1 MANIATAYVQI
12 VPSTKGMAQSLTS
25 AMDGA
30 STKAGATASNNL
42 SSGFL
47 SGAGKVASAAVK
59 VTTAAVGAAAA
70 GVSTLASSAISAYS
84 EFEQLQGGIETLF
97 GTGGKTFAQYAA
109 SFEGTA
115 EEAKASYEKLESAQA
130 TMMDNASNAYKK
142 AGLSANEYMDTA
154 VSMSAAMINSLDGNT
169 EKAADMVDLAIT
181 DMSDNVNKMGTSME
195 SIQNAYVGFS
205 RGNYTMLD
213 NLSLGFAGT
222 KEGMQELLDK
232 AEELSGVE
240 YDISSYSDIVSAIHV
255 VQTEMGIT
263 GTTAKEASTT
273 ISGSLNQAKA
283 AWSNLVTGIADS
295 NADLDELVNNL
306 IESLVGVE
314 EHVDHNGQ
322 KVMETSGL
330 IDNVIPVIETAL
342 SSIGTLIE
350 ELVPEAL
357 ELIPTLIDDVLPD
370 IVSAA
375 TSLAEGLVTS
385 LTENMGTIS
394 DVFSELLSAVIDL
407 LPELVV
413 LAGEIVG
420 TLGSAIIDNLD
431 VLLDAASEIL
441 EYILVG
447 ISQNTGNL
455 ISAAVQ
461 IITSLSNFI
470 AENIGL
476 ILDVALNI
484 IEGIT
489 TGLGENLSLIMDSA
503 LQIILALADGLI
515 EFLPQ
520 FVEYLPMILDEIIA
534 FLNESGPDI
543 LDAATELFNNLV
555 EALPDILI
563 SLVDGFS
570 EILQSLCDFMSGEGS
585 SEILESAIYLFANI
599 AAAIPEILGAVVGAL
614 ITLLGN
620 IGETM
625 VSYASNMKSNAS
637 ELFGNIKDGLEDAA
651 KDILSKVKDK
661 VTEWANAIKGK
672 VSDFVS
678 IGQNLITGLWN
689 GISDKA
695 TWLYNQISGMGTTVI
710 NKVKSLFG
718 VQSPSKV
725 FAEIGGYLAEG
736 LGVGWDKEITSVK
749 EDIGND
755 MNFEGNINV
764 EKNMASNSSDL
775 NNQQTMTLHEYIDL
789 GDTRLKEIISKYT
802 LTQMGNET
810 RATKVSQGGVYSY
823 V

>member
-59 VTTAAVGAAAA
+59 VTSAAVSAAAVG
-70 GVSTLASSAISAYS
+70 VSALASSAISAYS

-97 GTGGKTFAQYAA
+97 GTNGRTVEEYAADMGKTV
-109 SFEGTA
+109 A
-115 EEAKASYEKLESAQA
+115 EVKADYESLESAQA
-130 TMMDNASNAYKK
+130 TVMENAANAYKT
-142 AGLSANEYMDTA
+142 AGLSANEYMETA
-154 VSMSAAMINSLDGNT
+154 TASAASMVSSLGGDT
-169 EKAADMVDLAIT
+169 EEAARLVDQSIT
-181 DMSDNVNKMGTSME
+181 DMSDNANKMGTSME
-195 SIQNAYVGFS
+195 SIQTAYAGFAKS
-205 RGNYTMLD
+205 NYTMLD
-213 NLSLGFAGT
+213 NLKLGYGGT
-222 KEGMQELLDK
+222 QAEMERLLED
-232 AEELSGVE
+232 AEAISGIE
-240 YDISSYSDIVSAIHV
+240 YDISSYADITEAIHV
-255 VQTEMGIT
+255 IQTEMGIT

-273 ISGSLNQAKA
+273 ISGSLNQLSAS
-283 AWSNLVTGIADS
+283 WSNLVTGIADE
-295 NADLDELVNNL
+295 NADLDSLIQNL
-306 IESLVGVE
+306 MDSLVGYTDE
-314 EHVDHNGQ
+314 YGNEINGF
-322 KVMETSGL
+322 L
-330 IDNVIPVIETAL
+330 DNITPVIETAL
-342 SSIGTLIE
+342 SSIGTLIV

-357 ELIPTLIDDVLPD
+357 ELIPTLIDEVLPD

-385 LTENMGTIS
+385 LSENMGTIS
-394 DVFSELLSAVIDL
+394 EVFSELLSAVIDL

-455 ISAAVQ
+455 ISGAVH

-520 FVEYLPMILDEIIA
+520 LVEYLPMILDEIIA

-614 ITLLGN
+614 VTLLGN
-620 IGETM
+620 IGETI

-661 VTEWANAIKGK
+661 VTEWANAIKSK

-678 IGQNLITGLWN
+678 VGQNLISSLWT

-695 TWLYNQISGMGTTVI
+695 QWVYDQITSMGSTIV
-710 NKVKSLFG
+710 NKVKGIFG
-718 VQSPSKV
+718 IASPSKE
-725 FAEIGGYLAEG
+725 FRAIGRFMADG
-736 LGVGWDKEITSVK
+736 LGLGWNEEMVSVK

-755 MNFEGNINV
+755 MNFEGSINV